1 MPKNPSLPHEE
12 QSIIDQFP
20 LPERHLASRRKGSHQ
35 ISQCGVVALA
45 KGGAIACKRRLAL
58 TNLMT
63 SGMYTLFV
71 TAH

>member
-1 MPKNPSLPHEE
+1 MQKRRAISYFGESAFNLV
-12 QSIIDQFP
+12 
-20 LPERHLASRRKGSHQ
+20 SRRKGRLQ

-58 TNLMT
+58 TNLKPSDT
-63 SGMYTLFV
+63 YNLFN